1 MIELKSVTKSFQ
13 SPILENVNLQVP
25 KGDFLYLIGESGAG
39 KTTLLRMIYGDVTP
53 SKGTISVLGQDL
65 NSLDFTKLQM
75 LRRKMGIIFQDLK
88 LIDELNVFDNI
99 LLSLDLA
106 FENAPKGSAAVKK
119 TIDEVLQMVGMSKLS
134 KKKAKVLSGGERQRV
149 AIARAIVRKPE
160 ILLADEPTAGLER
173 EQTWALMDL
182 LQKFHARGMT
192 ILFATH
198 DREIVRRVRRRS
210 CVLKSGRIVLEEGIS
225 LL

>member
-1 MIELKSVTKSFQ
+1 MIELKSVSKTFNQ
-13 SPILENVNLQVP
+13 TILENVNLTIP
-25 KGDFLYLIGESGAG
+25 KGDFLYLVGESGAG
-39 KTTLLRMIYGDVTP
+39 KTTLIRLLSGELKPT
-53 SKGTISVLGQDL
+53 KGSVSVLGQDL
-65 NSLDFTKLQM
+65 AHIDFTKLQM

-88 LIDELNVFDNI
+88 LIDDLNVFDNI

-106 FENAPKGSAAVKK
+106 YENAPKGSAAIRK
-119 TIDEVLQMVGMSKLS
+119 TIDEVLLMVGMSKMAS
-134 KKKAKVLSGGERQRV
+134 KKVKVLSGGEKQRV

-182 LQKFHARGMT
+182 LQKFHAKGMT
-192 ILFATH
+192 VVFATH
-198 DREIVRRVRRRS
+198 DREIVRRIRRRS
-210 CVLKSGRIVLEEGIS
+210 CVLKSGKIALEEGIS

>member
-1 MIELKSVTKSFQ
+1 MIELKSVSKSWNI
-13 SPILENVNLQVP
+13 PILENVSLTVP
-25 KGDFLYLIGESGAG
+25 KGDFLYLVGESGAG
-39 KTTLLRMIYGDVTP
+39 KTTLLRMIYGDITP
-53 SKGTISVLGQDL
+53 SKGSVFVLNQDIAKM
-65 NSLDFTKLQM
+65 DFIRLQM

-88 LIDELNVFDNI
+88 LIDELNVVDNI
-99 LLSLDLA
+99 ALSLDIA
-106 FENAPKGSAAVKK
+106 YENTPKGSAAVKK
-119 TIDEVLQMVGMSKLS
+119 TIDEVLGMVGMSKQS
-134 KKKAKVLSGGERQRV
+134 KKKIKVLSGGEKQRV

-160 ILLADEPTAGLER
+160 ILIADEPTAGLER

-192 ILFATH
+192 VLFATH

-210 CVLKSGRIVLEEGIS
+210 CVLKAGRVALEEGIS